1 MIKLSIVLPILNEER
16 NIVLLIK
23 LIKKYLTRIKY
34 EIIFI
39 DDNSTDN
46 SKKIIQKL
54 IRKNNF
60 IKYYNRTNKLKD
72 LSLSCSMGISKSNYD
87 YVLIMDSDLQH
98 HPKYIMKMISAIKK
112 NSPDIVI
119 ASRKF
124 KNKNKKK
131 VKGLNIFRYVS
142 SLLLINIYNLI
153 SINKSYDPMSGFFI
167 FKKELFL
174 KSKKYMYLSG
184 YKILADLLTNAHRN
198 IKIKHIFISFY
209 QRNTGKTKMNVKVIY
224 LLIKFL
230 IISLFKNLFNKKF
243 FIF

>member
-1 MIKLSIVLPILNEER
+1 MTKLSIVLPILNEEK
-16 NIVLLIK
+16 NIVFLVK
-23 LIKKYLTRIKY
+23 FIKKYLNKIKY

-46 SKKIIQKL
+46 SKKIIKKL
-54 IRKNNF
+54 ITKNKL
-60 IKYYNRTNKLKD
+60 IKYYNRTNKVKD

-87 YVLIMDSDLQH
+87 HVLIMDSDLQH
-98 HPKYIMKMISAIKK
+98 HPKYIMKMVSTMKK
-112 NSPDIVI
+112 NSYDIVI

-131 VKGLNIFRYVS
+131 VKGLNLFRYIS
-142 SLLLINIYNLI
+142 SLFLIYLYNLI

-174 KSKKYMYLSG
+174 KSKKKMYLNG
-184 YKILADLLTNAHRN
+184 YKILADLLTNAYRHV
-198 IKIKHIFISFY
+198 KIGHIFIDFY
-209 QRNTGKTKMNVKVIY
+209 QRNNGKTKMNIKVIY

-230 IISLFKNLFNKKF
+230 VILFFRNLFSKK
-243 FIF
+243 IFL